1 MNPAPP
7 AVAANDS
14 HDGSAPSVRCTRRP
28 PSALRGKRDA
38 QFAQLIEP
46 SKERI
51 YRLALRITCNIEDA
65 KDVQQGT
72 MLKAYRK
79 LGQFQGR
86 SRFTTWISRI
96 AINEALMC
104 LRKRHSAVYVPL
116 DQATVP
122 AGAIHTRDRFQSVAE
137 GPERAY
143 ARRELRVLL
152 TRAIASLRPIYRAV
166 FLLRGVERLSTKQ
179 TAKVLHISEGIV
191 KTRIRRARKE
201 LRAYLGNALPGHMS
215 PANGLVNMAGSGSTF
230 GL

>member
-1 MNPAPP
+1 MNPAP
-7 AVAANDS
+7 ALAENGLN
-14 HDGSAPSVRCTRRP
+14 HGSAPSGRSIRRP

-46 SKERI
+46 SQERI

-79 LGQFQGR
+79 LGQFEGR

-104 LRKRHSAVYVPL
+104 LRKRRSTGYVPL
-116 DQATVP
+116 EQALPP
-122 AGAIHTRDRFQSVAE
+122 AGKIRARDDFQSAVE

-143 ARRELRVLL
+143 ARKELRGIL
-152 TRAIASLRPIYRAV
+152 TRAIGNLRPTYRAV
-166 FLLRGVERLSTKQ
+166 FFLRGIERLSTNQ
-179 TAKVLHISEGIV
+179 TAKVLRISEGIV
-191 KTRIRRARKE
+191 KTRIRRARAE
-201 LRAYLGNALPGHMS
+201 LRAYLRNALTRRTSMLTAS
-215 PANGLVNMAGSGSTF
+215 
-230 GL
+230 